1 MGTEKTKSKKRGR
14 IIVAV
19 CLLVAVGAVGAFLGF
34 KRRDVAV
41 AVQTD
46 KVVRRDLTE
55 LVVANGRIQPVVQVM
70 INPEVSGEIV
80 DLPVKEGQFV
90 NQGDLL
96 VKIKPDNYIAQKNS
110 AEAMYKSS
118 QAGLALAAAN
128 LEKARLEYERIKQLF
143 DTKLVSDSQ
152 YLEAKTLLDV
162 ARASH
167 QSSIH
172 QGEQAKASLAR
183 AEDDLAKTTIKAP
196 IPGTVTK
203 LRSQRG
209 ERVVGTAMMA
219 GTEIMTIADLNE
231 MEARV
236 DIGEIDVVLI
246 KLGQKARL
254 EVEAFRDRKF
264 AGIVTE
270 IANAAKGP
278 ASATGS
284 QGGGGGGGQQQEATK
299 FEVKILITEKEPFRP
314 GMSVTSEIETRSR
327 TNVLAVPIMA
337 VTTRMPKDEG
347 KEKEKKEKEKEQA
360 TALPVKGP
368 KKEDAPKANEIVF
381 LLNGETAKS
390 TKVKTGISDDSHIEV
405 TEGLTEGQEIIA
417 GGYAAV
423 SRLLED
429 GKKVKKEDPNAKK
442 KPDDKKA

>member
-1 MGTEKTKSKKRGR
+1 MGTQKTKSKKRGR
-14 IIVAV
+14 IIIAV
-19 CLLVAVGAVGAFLGF
+19 CLLIAVGAVGAFLGF
-34 KRRDVAV
+34 KRRDTAV
-41 AVQTD
+41 GVQTD
-46 KVVRRDLTE
+46 KVVRRDVTE
-55 LVVANGRIQPVVQVM
+55 VVVANGRIQPVVQVM

-80 DLPVKEGQFV
+80 ELPVKEGQFV

-96 VKIKPDNYIAQKNS
+96 VKIKPDNYVAQKNS
-110 AEAMYKSS
+110 AEAFYKSA
-118 QAGLALAAAN
+118 QAGQALARAN
-128 LEKARLEYERIKQLF
+128 LEKARLEYERIEQLF
-143 DTKLVSDSQ
+143 NTKLVSDSQ
-152 YLEAKTLLDV
+152 FLEAKTLLDV
-162 ARASH
+162 AKASH

-246 KLGQKARL
+246 KLGQKTRL

-314 GMSVTSEIETRSR
+314 GMSVTAEIETRSR

-337 VTTRMPKDEG
+337 VTTRSAKKDEG
-347 KEKEKKEKEKEQA
+347 KEKKEEPQA

-368 KKEDAPKANEIVF
+368 KKEEAPKANEIVF
-381 LLNGETAKS
+381 LMDGEAAKS
-390 TKVKTGISDDSHIEV
+390 AKVKTGISDDSHIEI
-405 TEGLTEGQEIIA
+405 TEGLTEGQEIIS

-429 GKKVKKEDPNAKK
+429 GKKIKREDPNAKK